1 MLCTTNYENMNSK
14 GSSDKILS
22 RIGGNIGIAIDLYQV
37 FELKC
42 SKANTFVAQ
51 MIKINPNQNHTSWFF
66 CFFLLPRP
74 LLCLLAIFIFSEVF
88 CRPRLSWITWCYHM
102 SSTHHATPVKE
113 EGTRAGFLGTEAKF
127 LGTWTKVLG
136 TTVDVWAP
144 KLNFR
149 KLDLLAAG
157 RAKPTKSD
165 LSPPDRFRF
174 PTLFESICFPS
185 SIGFNLSKFGSVLN
199 VEYLFVPPVPELP
212 PTLQTRGWG
221 KWRGGEG
228 GREWGREWGEWKRE
242 VCKISGCNALL
253 RCWERWGWEGDGSHR
268 LILISFCQWWPKLWI
283 GSNDLILVF
292 AQRREMVGQYFT
304 PNVFIAPQGI
314 HSLQQQLP

>member
-1 MLCTTNYENMNSK
+1 MLCTTNYETMNSK
-14 GSSDKILS
+14 DKILS
-22 RIGGNIGIAIDLYQV
+22 RIGGTLASQLIYQV

-42 SKANTFVAQ
+42 SKANTSVAQ

-74 LLCLLAIFIFSEVF
+74 LLCLLAIIIFSEVF

-228 GREWGREWGEWKRE
+228 GREWGEWKRE
-242 VCKISGCNALL
+242 VCKISGCNALFRL
-253 RCWERWGWEGDGSHR
+253 GVGRDGGERVTA
-268 LILISFCQWWPKLWI
+268 PI
-283 GSNDLILVF
+283 G
-292 AQRREMVGQYFT
+292 
-304 PNVFIAPQGI
+304 
-314 HSLQQQLP
+314 